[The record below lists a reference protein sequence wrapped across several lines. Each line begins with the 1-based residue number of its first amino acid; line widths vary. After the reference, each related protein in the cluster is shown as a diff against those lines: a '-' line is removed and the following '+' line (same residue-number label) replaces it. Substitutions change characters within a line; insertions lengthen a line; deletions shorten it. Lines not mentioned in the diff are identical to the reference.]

1 VNLTPDTITEEV
13 RRLARKL
20 EQRTDDLA
28 ELFQTAAEADVAY
41 RVEYAKALLV
51 ADGKT
56 AGEREAVAVT
66 RCARLLEARKTSEA
80 VADSARESVRSL
92 RDQISAVQS
101 VGAMVRSQM
110 ELAR

>member
-1 VNLTPDTITEEV
+1 MAVTPDTIESEI

-20 EQRTDDLA
+20 ESRTDDLA
-28 ELFQTAAEADVAY
+28 ELFQAAAAADVAY
-41 RVEYAKALLV
+41 RVEFARALLT
-51 ADGKT
+51 AEGKT
-56 AGEREAVAVT
+56 AGEREAVAT
-66 RCARLLEARKTSEA
+66 LHCERLLMARRTSEA

-110 ELAR
+110 ELSR

>member
-1 VNLTPDTITEEV
+1 MSVTPATIETEI

-28 ELFQTAAEADVAY
+28 ELFTAAAEADVAY
-41 RVEYAKALLV
+41 RLEFAKALLV
-51 ADGKT
+51 AEGKT
-56 AGEREAVAVT
+56 AGEREAAAT
-66 RCARLLEARKTSEA
+66 LHCERLLTQRKVTEA

-92 RDQISAVQS
+92 RDQLSAVQS